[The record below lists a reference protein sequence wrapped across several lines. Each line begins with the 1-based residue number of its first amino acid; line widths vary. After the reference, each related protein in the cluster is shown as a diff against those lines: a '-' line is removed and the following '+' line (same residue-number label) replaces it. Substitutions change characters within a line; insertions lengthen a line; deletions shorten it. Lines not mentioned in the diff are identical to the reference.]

1 MSTVLERAGTVLAER
16 YVLDRELG
24 RGGMATVYLGSDLK
38 HSRQVAVKILRP
50 ELAASIGRDRFLREI
65 EFASRLTHPH
75 ILPLHDSGE
84 ADGLLY
90 YVMPF
95 VEGETL
101 RERLRR
107 EGPLPV
113 DDAVRIATEVGDALD
128 FAHARGI
135 VHRDVK
141 PGNILLEDTH
151 AVVADFGIAK
161 ALSSAGSDVSTSAGL
176 VVGTPA
182 YMSPEQL
189 VPNGQLDGRADLYSL
204 ACVVFE
210 MLTGNPPFHGES
222 MQAVAARHLY
232 TEPPAL
238 RSLVP
243 TIPERVERAVA
254 IALAKQ
260 PEQRF
265 ATAAEFTEALGGTR
279 SLPAKRRTWRRA
291 GVVLSVIGLGGAA
304 LAVALASRPPPPRL
318 DAGRVVVFPFAA
330 SVAGGR
336 GVAPEDVT
344 LALLAS
350 LNSTGSLI
358 GLDGARIGGA
368 AAGGG
373 SPSRSRRLAVLQ
385 GAAWYLDATLLASDS
400 LRLLLDLH
408 DLRTGAAA
416 HRTVALGPGA
426 DAWALGVRGALEL
439 LPMLIPPG
447 ERAELP
453 SLTGRNPA
461 AVAEYFLG
469 ERAYR
474 KAAMEEALSHFRKA
488 VAADSG
494 FGLAAIRGAQAA
506 NWMHQNPEAEALVA
520 VALDE
525 RAKLPQRQRE
535 LARGMEAWLAGR
547 ADSAMIRF
555 RRAVALPRAT
565 AESWMYLGETYNHLL
580 PSAAPLD
587 SLAEEA
593 YREVRARDSTFAPVL
608 FHLIEFAIRR
618 GDRQE
623 AGRLLQ
629 EYRRAAPDAV
639 LLGSLELGLRCIEH
653 DLSKAGWETAAK
665 QTPAQVFM
673 AAQSLAVGGL
683 RQPACARAALES
695 LLSADETYRFGA
707 LVALHGVLVAQG
719 REDELRPLLARDT
732 LFTRFIRGQ
741 LQVLA
746 ALAGAGF
753 GPDADS
759 FVGQELEAY
768 RADSTAPS
776 NLDLWFVGSWLAH
789 QGDGPQAM
797 RMARTILRRAA
808 GEQGR
813 RDSLLAGSLA
823 ARATLALGDTTAAI
837 ERLGRLVPTTP
848 SHQDLSWNPWES
860 LGGERLLLAELLL
873 ARGKPAAAYEVAE
886 AFDSPA
892 PVAYLMYLPASLE
905 LRIRAAQQLG
915 DYRLADRL
923 AARRQ
928 LLRSS
933 APPSTT
939 TRLQEEPT

>member
-1 MSTVLERAGTVLAER
+1 MSPVLERAGTVLAER
-16 YVLDRELG
+16 YVLERELG
-24 RGGMATVYLGSDLK
+24 RGGMATVYLGSDLR

-50 ELAASIGRDRFLREI
+50 ELAASLGRDRFLREI
-65 EFASRLTHPH
+65 EIASRLTHPH
-75 ILPLHDSGE
+75 ILPLHDSGD

-101 RERLRR
+101 RERLQR

-113 DDAVRIATEVGDALD
+113 DDAVRIAREVGEALD

-161 ALSSAGSDVSTSAGL
+161 AISSAGGDVSTSAGL

-189 VPNGQLDGRADLYSL
+189 IANGPVDGRADIYSL
-204 ACVVFE
+204 GCVVFE
-210 MLTGNPPFHGES
+210 MLTGKPPFHGQS
-222 MQAVAARHLY
+222 MQEVAAKHLY
-232 TEPPAL
+232 AEPPAL

-243 TIPERVERAVA
+243 ALSERVERAVA
-254 IALAKQ
+254 VALAKQ

-265 ATAAEFTEALGGTR
+265 ATAAEFIESLAGTR
-279 SLPAKRRTWRRA
+279 SFPAKRRPWRRPW
-291 GVVLSVIGLGGAA
+291 VVLPAIALGLAA
-304 LAVALASRPPPPRL
+304 LAVALASRPPPPPL

-330 SVAGGR
+330 SVAGSG
-336 GVAPEDVT
+336 GVAGEDVA

-358 GLDGARIGGA
+358 GVDGAKIGGA
-368 AAGGG
+368 AAAGAR
-373 SPSRSRRLAVLQ
+373 SPSRSRSLAVLQ
-385 GAAWYLDATLLASDS
+385 GAGWYLDATLLASDS

-416 HRTVALGPGA
+416 HRSVALSPGA

-447 ERAELP
+447 ETAELP

-474 KAAMEEALSHFRKA
+474 RAAMEEALSHFRSA

-506 NWMHQNPEAEALVA
+506 NWMHQHPEAEALVA
-520 VALDE
+520 VALDP
-525 RAKLPQRQRE
+525 RGKLPPRQRE
-535 LARGMEAWLAGR
+535 LAEGMEAWLTGQ
-547 ADSAMIRF
+547 ADSAMSRF

-587 SLAEEA
+587 SLAEAAFREA
-593 YREVRARDSTFAPVL
+593 RARDLTFAPVL

-618 GDRQE
+618 GDGRE

-629 EYRRAAPDAV
+629 EYRRAGPDAD

-653 DLSKAGWETAAK
+653 DLSRAGWEAAAK
-665 QTPAQVFM
+665 QTPARVFT
-673 AAQSLAVGGL
+673 AAQSLALGGL

-759 FVGQELEAY
+759 FVGRELEAY
-768 RADSTAPS
+768 RVDSTAPS
-776 NLDLWFVGSWLAH
+776 NLDLWFAGSWLAH
-789 QGDGPQAM
+789 RGDGVQPM
-797 RMARTILRRAA
+797 RMAGTILRRAT

-837 ERLGRLVPTTP
+837 ARLGRLVPTTP
-848 SHQDLSWNPWES
+848 SHQDLVWNPWES
-860 LGGERLLLAELLL
+860 LGGERLLLAQLLL

-886 AFDSPA
+886 NFDSPA
-892 PVAYLMYLPASLE
+892 PIAYLMYLPASLE
-905 LRIRAAQQLG
+905 LRIRAARQLG

-933 APPSTT
+933 SPPSTT
-939 TRLQEEPT
+939 LREEPT